1 MNTAKYR
8 PLLRRLHRWVALV
21 LTPVFAI
28 IILSGGVLALKPLFA
43 PAAAQTNSAEGP
55 AIAAALARIDP
66 QGLATSV
73 AVSPDGGSLVLQSR
87 GSTGPSGS
95 FDPASG
101 IANAEQPGPDFFA
114 IVLDLHKNLL
124 LGLGIVVEIAAYA
137 MSALIVVGLFLGLP
151 RLRNT
156 LLGWHQGVAWLALP
170 LVVLAPLT
178 GTLMALHIGTPSLPP
193 IQQGPP
199 IALASAIGSV
209 AGQPDSGALV
219 SARRFRA
226 GSALVTTQ
234 GQQGALRYL
243 VEPNGRIHALSEGP

>member
-1 MNTAKYR
+1 M
-8 PLLRRLHRWVALV
+8 
-21 LTPVFAI
+21 FAI

-73 AVSPDGGSLVLQSR
+73 AVSPDGTSLVLQSR

-193 IQQGPP
+193 IQQGPRSP
-199 IALASAIGSV
+199 WQAPSAAWPGSPTAAPWSRHDAFAPAAPWLPPRANKAHCAIWSNRTDASM
-209 AGQPDSGALV
+209 
-219 SARRFRA
+219 R
-226 GSALVTTQ
+226 
-234 GQQGALRYL
+234 
-243 VEPNGRIHALSEGP
+243 